1 MSAQMNGLR
10 LHGQGIMDNRMCT
23 DYARRN
29 QLATLNPGSKKD
41 DNFPMSV
48 DDLLGSITTVDESV
62 RGKARD
68 YSSHLLK
75 APCAL
80 GRLEALGAQLSAL
93 SNAIPP
99 DLPQP
104 AAIVVFAADHGL
116 RHDQPS
122 RWPTGASAQ
131 MTRAM
136 CNGTT
141 AVTAIAR
148 SFGATV
154 VVVDVGLIDDIEDVA
169 CLRPAK
175 VRRGTGDIRIEAAMT
190 VREVEA
196 AMAIGAEVAEQ
207 LIAEGVRCLVPAEL
221 AIGGR
226 TAANALVATMLG
238 EPAEAFDARRPL
250 ALEVVGHRVLT
261 DVLARCNQADDP
273 VELLADIGGLEIAAM
288 VGFLL
293 GAAEHRVPV
302 VLDGPVALSAALVTV
317 ELCPSVRS
325 VLVVGHDSDD
335 PAVKLVLDRLRL
347 EPILDVQVF
356 MGDGTGA
363 VLALPLLLAAAT
375 AMREMAT
382 FESAGI
388 SAIFG

>member
-1 MSAQMNGLR
+1 
-10 LHGQGIMDNRMCT
+10 
-23 DYARRN
+23 
-29 QLATLNPGSKKD
+29 
-41 DNFPMSV
+41 MSV
-48 DDLLGSITTVDESV
+48 DGLLDSITAVDESV

-68 YSSHLLK
+68 YSAQLLQ
-75 APCAL
+75 APGAL
-80 GRLEALGAQLSAL
+80 GRLEALGGQLSAL
-93 SNAIPP
+93 SGSIPP

-104 AAIVVFAADHGL
+104 AAVVVFAADHGV

-122 RWPTGASAQ
+122 RWPADASAQ

-136 CNGTT
+136 CHGTT
-141 AVTAIAR
+141 AVSAIAR
-148 SFGATV
+148 SFGAAV
-154 VVVDVGLIDDIEDVA
+154 VVVDVGLIDDLSDVGS
-169 CLRPAK
+169 LRRAK
-175 VRRGTGDIRIEAAMT
+175 VRRGTGDIRIEAAMS
-190 VREVEA
+190 VREAEA
-196 AMAIGAEVAEQ
+196 AMAVGAEIAEQ
-207 LIAEGVRCLVPAEL
+207 LIADGARCLVPAEL
-221 AIGGR
+221 AIGGG

-238 EPAEAFDARRPL
+238 EPAEAFDSRRPF
-250 ALEVVGHRVLT
+250 ALEGVRDGVLT
-261 DVLARCNQADDP
+261 DVLARCRQADDP

-302 VLDGPVALSAALVTV
+302 VLDGPVALSAALVAV
-317 ELCPSVRS
+317 ELCPSARS

-347 EPILDVQVF
+347 EPILDVQVS

-363 VLALPLLLAAAT
+363 VLALPMLLAAAT